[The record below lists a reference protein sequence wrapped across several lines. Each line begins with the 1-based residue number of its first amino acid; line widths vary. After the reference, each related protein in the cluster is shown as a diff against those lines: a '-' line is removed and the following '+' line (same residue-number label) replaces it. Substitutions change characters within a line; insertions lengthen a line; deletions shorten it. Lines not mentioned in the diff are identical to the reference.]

1 MFSEKK
7 CSIDQK
13 NMDKMGN
20 YISIEGVIW
29 TQLRNREMRQIPSRG
44 VVAMIELDDLD
55 LKILRT
61 LNMNARKSYRDIA
74 KELDLSLTTVSKRIK
89 RLEELK
95 VILGYAPLLDQE
107 KLGFDI
113 TAIIGVKIL
122 HGKILETERMLAKDP
137 AVFAVYDS
145 TGDWDAIVQARFR
158 TRTDLNVFVKRVL
171 EHEDVD
177 KTYTQVVLNV
187 TKDEKRILI

>member
-1 MFSEKK
+1 
-7 CSIDQK
+7 
-13 NMDKMGN
+13 MGN

>member
-1 MFSEKK
+1 M
-7 CSIDQK
+7 
-13 NMDKMGN
+13 
-20 YISIEGVIW
+20 
-29 TQLRNREMRQIPSRG
+29 QLRNRAKRQIPHEAG
-44 VVAMIELDDLD
+44 IMIELDDQD

-61 LNMNARKSYRDIA
+61 LNANARKSYRDIA

-95 VILGYAPLLDQE
+95 VIMGYAPLLDQE

-122 HGKILETERMLAKDP
+122 HGKIIETEKMLAKDP

-158 TRTDLNVFVKRVL
+158 TRTDLNLFVKRVL
-171 EHEDVD
+171 EHEDVE

-187 TKDEKRILI
+187 TKDEKRILL

>member
-1 MFSEKK
+1 
-7 CSIDQK
+7 
-13 NMDKMGN
+13 MDKMGN